1 MPTKNTNTNNNIIQ
15 ILLENKKA
23 KRWKKGSSKSQSA
36 PTSYMKDNQMQ
47 TRPLN
52 LVNSFPSS
60 SRLDDQAGRVR
71 FMDAMRDPFSTK
83 SPYSIYDNGSNT
95 FARQGETAGVE
106 VPVSS
111 QLRPDD
117 YFEEPIRQSARQF
130 SNPRRFDINDDITDL
145 STVGSN
151 SYNSSHISDVSE
163 LSRFPFPLRKVRQ
176 GSVNSFPG
184 IPLYK
189 STDES
194 RYDDWVD
201 PTQQDDIPDEI
212 STDNS
217 DKFGISGAQYFQPEQ
232 TRFSET
238 IEPAPA
244 FSTPYRPQAEPK
256 TGGETGETELRH
268 RSQKLDRDMEFYED
282 AINEIDRE
290 FRNLDMMHEGSGETA
305 PATRFSETI
314 EPPPAFST
322 PYRPQAEEVGERI
335 DKLIGKIDSVSS
347 KIGKK
352 QQPEPEQE
360 QPIQEVEKELEDAE
374 TERQRILQEKQAQ
387 RDAYV
392 ALDEELKRKKKIDK
406 KLKTVITNLEDFI
419 TNAEREKKT
428 VPKKGQKVGR
438 PKAGEVRETEIIEIP
453 PKLKKGNTLREDIIN
468 LIGDEAFAE
477 YKGVR
482 NIGALTDAQGLLD
495 KLKNGSAEVLER
507 IKTIE
512 KDKEESPQKRVPP
525 RTSGNIQTF
534 AKTAGGGG
542 VSSGANSR
550 TKR

>member
-23 KRWKKGSSKSQSA
+23 KRRKTNNRKEQGQQLPA
-36 PTSYMKDNQMQ
+36 VNYMKDNQMG

-95 FARQGETAGVE
+95 FARQGETVGAE

-130 SNPRRFDINDDITDL
+130 SSPRRFDIRDDISDISDL
-145 STVGSN
+145 SPVGSN

-163 LSRFPFPLRKVRQ
+163 MSAFPFPLRKVRQ
-176 GSVNSFPG
+176 ESVNSFPG

-201 PTQQDDIPDEI
+201 PTQQGGQE
-212 STDNS
+212 NEE
-217 DKFGISGAQYFQPEQ
+217 DKFGISGAQYFQPE
-232 TRFSET
+232 TRFSQ
-238 IEPAPA
+238 IVEPPPA
-244 FSTPYRPQAEPK
+244 FSTPYRAQAEPK
-256 TGGETGETELRH
+256 KGGETGETELRY
-268 RSQKLDRDMEFYED
+268 RSQKLGRDAELYEN
-282 AINEIDRE
+282 AINEIDE
-290 FRNLDMMHEGSGETA
+290 ELKKLDMMNEGGGEIE
-305 PATRFSETI
+305 PEKTRFSETV

-347 KIGKK
+347 KLGKK
-352 QQPEPEQE
+352 QQPESEQIIE
-360 QPIQEVEKELEDAE
+360 EEVAE
-374 TERQRILQEKQAQ
+374 VPPPTM
-387 RDAYV
+387 
-392 ALDEELKRKKKIDK
+392 EEAKPLTKNEKRKKLIDEKIKSIVMD
-406 KLKTVITNLEDFI
+406 LDGYIITEKT
-419 TNAEREKKT
+419 EKEII
-428 VPKKGQKVGR
+428 VPGQKVGR
-438 PKAGEVRETEIIEIP
+438 SKKGEIRKKQIIEVP
-453 PKLKKGNTLREDIIN
+453 AKVGKDVELRGEIVD
-468 LIGDEAFAE
+468 L
-477 YKGVR
+477 
-482 NIGALTDAQGLLD
+482 
-495 KLKNGSAEVLER
+495 LKNKDFIKFYGKKSIGSLKDAKKLLEFMSINTGIKPEV
-507 IKTIE
+507 
-512 KDKEESPQKRVPP
+512 EEPS
-525 RTSGNIQTF
+525 F
-534 AKTAGGGG
+534 AKTAGGGA
-542 VSSGANSR
+542 VASR
-550 TKR
+550 I